1 MFDAPREPATLE
13 AALERLT
20 ETVRSWNPDD
30 NADVAPLLEALR
42 ELQLRFDPRSDRL
55 SASLCVTCMK
65 LLEEVADRGQVRPEA
80 AVAVVGELSLGLKES
95 LKGSATVTAARGGL
109 RQAMVTLE
117 APKTQTGTG
126 LSLAVGGVKN
136 QTIGELMK
144 RMNMLSHEQ
153 VEHVLDV
160 QSKSQPRKLFGEVA
174 MELGYASEWTVDNA
188 LRLQARGR
196 GEAPPTRD
204 DGTDP
209 WGGSPL

>member
-20 ETVRSWNPDD
+20 ETVRSWDPDD

-42 ELQLRFDPRSDRL
+42 ELQLRFDPRKDRL

-65 LLEEVADRGQVRPEA
+65 LLEEVADRGQVRPAA

-95 LKGSATVTAARGGL
+95 LKPAAASAPRGGL

-153 VEHVLDV
+153 VEHVLEV

-174 MELGYASEWTVDNA
+174 MELGYASEWTIDNA

-196 GEAPPTRD
+196 GEVPPTRD
-204 DGTDP
+204 DGSNP
-209 WGGSPL
+209 WGSSPL